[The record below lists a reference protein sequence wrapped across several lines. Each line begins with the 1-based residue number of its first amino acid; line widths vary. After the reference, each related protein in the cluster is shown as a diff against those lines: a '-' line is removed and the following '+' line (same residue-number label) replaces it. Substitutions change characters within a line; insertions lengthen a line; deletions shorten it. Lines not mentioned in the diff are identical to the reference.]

1 MRASAGEL
9 AEQPPLTENPSEH
22 GVPSPPALAAAGASV
37 DPYRDWLGVT
47 SLERPPSPYQL
58 LGLAEL
64 ETSQRAIA
72 DAARRVKRTARAYQI
87 GQYRQHA
94 LALMTEIGQAADVL
108 SNKEK
113 KAAYDQRRLTSLLTL
128 AEENFPQADLNR
140 PLDEVFAEW
149 LIRCEQ
155 AAMPVTRLLPE
166 LMQWCLNR
174 SFAWPT
180 RGSIEAPLPVG
191 LWIYAEAAIVGQCVA
206 RGSLERRVQAV
217 KQTQQLFGVS
227 SDLSRIINLDI
238 ARRPASFAEMD
249 LVRMAAAEPRTLMQT
264 WVDRLAIGKKRIIIE
279 PGTPAYTALA
289 FLLGL
294 VDDNGTPVD
303 EPVRPQTVT
312 PDTPS
317 TAGRLLASIGD
328 ACNRVASQIG
338 RWATTHPQAVRAL
351 ILALAIS
358 GGIILLLLALLALV
372 P

>member
-1 MRASAGEL
+1 M
-9 AEQPPLTENPSEH
+9 
-22 GVPSPPALAAAGASV
+22 

-72 DAARRVKRTARAYQI
+72 DAARRVKRTVRAYQI
-87 GQYRQHA
+87 GQYRPLA

-108 SNKEK
+108 SNKDK
-113 KAAYDQRRLTSLLTL
+113 KAVYDRRRLASLLTL

-149 LIRCEQ
+149 LVRCEQ

-166 LMQWCLNR
+166 LMQWCLSR

-180 RGSIEAPLPVG
+180 RGPVEVPLPMG
-191 LWIYAEAAIVGQCVA
+191 LWIYAEAAIIGQCVA
-206 RGSLERRVQAV
+206 RSPLERRVQAV

-249 LVRMAAAEPRTLMQT
+249 LVHMAADEPRRLMQM
-264 WVDRLAIGKKRIIIE
+264 WVNRLAAGKKQLLLD
-279 PGTPAYTALA
+279 PDTPAYTALA

-294 VDDNGTPVD
+294 VDDRGTPID
-303 EPVRPQTVT
+303 EPVRPQTVA

-317 TAGRLLASIGD
+317 AAGKLLASIGD
-328 ACNRVASQIG
+328 ASSGVASRIG
-338 RWATTHPQAVRAL
+338 RWAAAHPQGVRTL

-358 GGIILLLLALLALV
+358 VGIILLLLTLLALI